1 MKNSR
6 KRILIS
12 FIIIVI
18 VLIIIGGILTNR
30 ISTKA
35 IPDYNKNIEISA
47 IDNNI
52 NVYRD
57 SLAIPHLFAKNE
69 KDLYTAVGYTM
80 AQDRLW
86 QMDLLR
92 RGITGQ
98 LSEIF
103 GEDLL
108 QTDILMRSLRVQK
121 KSREVLKNTPP
132 EIIQALEA
140 FSKGVNQ
147 YIEHNRDKLPPE
159 FSILQYEPKPWKPI
173 HSVNLI
179 GYMAWDLTMP
189 WSYEIALYKLKNKL
203 SAEKYQ
209 ALIPDIERQETYVYP
224 NAQEDSLLTS
234 IAEYVGKQNN
244 KLANLGLEVFTGS
257 NNWAVS
263 GEKTTS
269 GKPLLANDMHL
280 GLFSPGIW
288 YQMHHSVENG
298 LNVKGLVLPGQ
309 PFVIV
314 GHNDTIAWGMTNVM
328 LDDMDFYKETIHPDD
343 SGKYRLNGQWEN
355 FDIVTENIPVKGK
368 DTVRREIRYNHRGP
382 IISKNKDIQNETI
395 SMRWIGNEYSNELRS
410 VYMLNHAGSWEDF
423 KDAVKTFSAISQNI
437 VYADINNNIGL
448 YCCAGIP
455 IREGNGVSL
464 YPGDTTQYD
473 WKGFVPFEELPHTY
487 NPPEGI
493 VASANNRT
501 AGKDYPYYISHWF
514 DLPSRINRI
523 RELLQSNE
531 KHTVKDFM
539 NIQTDS
545 KSNMANRINPI
556 ILGYLEKTKADF
568 SEIEIEGLEILKSW
582 EGEYTKNSSA
592 ALIFE
597 EFYINFAKKLVKKEL
612 GDSLTEL
619 FMGKRIMVRNLVD
632 RVLEEKPKWINN
644 DNRQKILKDKIK
656 TAYQTAIKELSDKN
670 GTNPK
675 KWNWGTHH
683 TLTLNHPLS
692 EKKILDKIFKL
703 NRGPYQAGG
712 SYHTVAASSYSY
724 NKPYEVDHGASH
736 RHIFNTADWDES
748 VSVIPTGT
756 SGIPKS
762 EHYCDQTVK
771 YINNQYYPN
780 IISKDSVTAR
790 ARYKMTFVK
799 KD

>member
-1 MKNSR
+1 MRNSR
-6 KRILIS
+6 KRI
-12 FIIIVI
+12 IVYIVILFI
-18 VLIIIGGILTNR
+18 VLIIIGGLFISR

-35 IPDYNKNIEISA
+35 IPDYDENIEISEVTDS
-47 IDNNI
+47 IK
-52 NVYRD
+52 VYRD

-121 KSREVLKNTPP
+121 KSKEVLQNTPP
-132 EIIQALEA
+132 EIIKALEA
-140 FSKGVNQ
+140 FSEGVNQ
-147 YIEHNRDKLPPE
+147 YIKNNRDELPPE

-203 SAEKYQ
+203 NTKKYQ
-209 ALIPDIERQETYVYP
+209 ALIPDIEKQETYVYP
-224 NAQEDSLLTS
+224 NAEEDSILTS
-234 IAEYVGKQNN
+234 IAEHLGKQNQ
-244 KLANLGLEVFTGS
+244 KLASLGLELFTGS

-263 GEKTTS
+263 GEKTAS

-288 YQMHHSVENG
+288 YQMHHSVQNG

-343 SGKYRLNGQWEN
+343 SGKYRLNGEWED

-368 DTVRREIRYNHRGP
+368 DTIQRKIRYNHRGP
-382 IISKNKDIQNETI
+382 IISEHKDIKNESI
-395 SMRWIGNEYSNELRS
+395 SMQWIGNEYSNELRS
-410 VYMLNHAGSWEDF
+410 VYRLNHAGSWEDF
-423 KDAVKTFSAISQNI
+423 KDAVRTFSAISQNI

-455 IREGNGVSL
+455 IREGNGIGL

-473 WKGFVPFEELPHTY
+473 WKGFVPFEELPHIY
-487 NPPEGI
+487 NPQEGI

-501 AGKDYPYYISHWF
+501 AGEDYPYYISRWF

-523 RELLQSNE
+523 RELLENTE
-531 KHTVKDFM
+531 KHTVQDFM
-539 NIQTDS
+539 NIQTDH
-545 KSNMANRINPI
+545 KSNMAERIKPI
-556 ILGYLEKTKADF
+556 ILDYLEKTKTDF
-568 SEIEIEGLEILKSW
+568 NESETKGLKLLKNW
-582 EGEYTKNSSA
+582 DAEYAKSSA
-592 ALIFE
+592 APLIFE
-597 EFYINFAKKLVKKEL
+597 QFYINFAKELVEQEL
-612 GDSLTEL
+612 GDSLTEI

-632 RVLEEKPKWINN
+632 KVLEEESIWI
-644 DNRQKILKDKIK
+644 DNENRENILTDKIK
-656 TAYQTAIKELSDKN
+656 SAYQTTIMELSDKS
-670 GTNPK
+670 GTNPE
-675 KWNWGTHH
+675 KWKWENHH
-683 TLTLNHPLS
+683 TLTLKHPLS

-703 NRGPYQAGG
+703 NRGPFPVGG
-712 SYHTVAASSYSY
+712 SYHTVSPYSYSY
-724 NKPYEVDHGASH
+724 NKPYEADHGASH

-756 SGIPKS
+756 SGIPNS

-771 YINNQYYPN
+771 YISNQYYPN
-780 IISKDSVTAR
+780 IITKDSVIAR
-790 ARYKMTFVK
+790 ARYKMTFIK